1 MNKIRVVFLAGDG
14 DSSKLMFNAI
24 KNEFF
29 VEKVIIENSKSRVQL
44 IRRRIEVL
52 GAFKVIGQ
60 VLFMI
65 YNLLWL
71 QKQSK
76 KRITEIKQ
84 NKKLSDKKIDNDLI
98 LKVDTINC
106 KEVVNIL
113 QKINPDVVVVNG
125 TRIISEKIL
134 NSIGV
139 EFINTHMGITP
150 KYRGVHGGYWALTEC
165 DKENCGVTVHLV
177 DSGIDTGGILYQE
190 MIDISKSDT
199 FNTYP
204 YLQMSLAI
212 SLMKKAIKNVVSQSY
227 KLQTNNA
234 PSKLWTHPTIL
245 EYFKYR
251 YLHGVK

>member
-1 MNKIRVVFLAGDG
+1 MNKIRVVLLAGDG
-14 DSSKLMFNAI
+14 ESTKLMFNGI
-24 KNEFF
+24 KDEFF
-29 VEKVIIENSKSRVQL
+29 VERVIIENSKSKVQL
-44 IRRRIEVL
+44 IRRRIVTL
-52 GAFKVIGQ
+52 GAFKVLGQ
-60 VLFMI
+60 VFF
-65 YNLLWL
+65 WL

-76 KRITEIKQ
+76 KRIVEIKQ
-84 NKKLSDKKIDNDLI
+84 DKKLSDKKIDNDLV
-98 LKVDTINC
+98 LKVDTVNS

-125 TRIISEKIL
+125 TRIISDKIL
-134 NSIGV
+134 NSIGA
-139 EFINTHMGITP
+139 EFINTHTGITP

-190 MIDISKSDT
+190 TIDISKSDT

-212 SLMKKAIKNVVSQSY
+212 PLMKRAIKNVASQSY
-227 KLQTNNA
+227 KIQANNT